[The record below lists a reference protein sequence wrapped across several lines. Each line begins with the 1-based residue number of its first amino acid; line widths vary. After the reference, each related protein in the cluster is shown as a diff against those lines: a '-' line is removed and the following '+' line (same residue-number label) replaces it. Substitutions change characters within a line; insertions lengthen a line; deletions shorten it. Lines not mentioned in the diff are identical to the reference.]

1 MVNCAIDRD
10 HLFGKG
16 PFGVNKCITGHTD
29 STLTIFHNLTHQR
42 TQCLISFA
50 FFRNLPRVSKACCH
64 ERALCS
70 MLDEGSM
77 TERQKD
83 NQKRLRSR
91 RGGEQPQK
99 YLEA

>member
-1 MVNCAIDRD
+1 
-10 HLFGKG
+10 
-16 PFGVNKCITGHTD
+16 
-29 STLTIFHNLTHQR
+29 
-42 TQCLISFA
+42 
-50 FFRNLPRVSKACCH
+50 
-64 ERALCS
+64 